1 MSVFRRTL
9 NGLSLFG
16 RELAPAPPV
25 DARPDWEQAEPAW
38 IKHALARSQA
48 LPTGGWYALDASR
61 AIGLAP
67 QRYEVEGRAL
77 VVWRDEHGVLAAPE
91 ACPHLGASLAS
102 ARACDGKLVCPWHGL
117 PLGREGYRA
126 WKPFTTHDDGVLA
139 WVRLDGADEELTD
152 APILPARPAR
162 ALDAVMRV
170 EAECE
175 PRDVIQNRLDPW
187 HGVHYHPHSFGTLRV
202 IDRAEDAITVRVA
215 YKLPLSL
222 AVEVDARFHCP
233 DARTIAMTIIA
244 GEGEGSIV
252 ETHATPISPG
262 RTAVIEATLATSE
275 RIGFGAAIAA
285 APVLRPIMA
294 WAAKRLWVEDAEY
307 AERLYA
313 LRQPRH
319 QISIGQPRL
328 AAIRRK
334 RGSGLTATG

>member
-1 MSVFRRTL
+1 MSVFRRAA
-9 NGLSLFG
+9 NGLRVFG
-16 RELAPAPPV
+16 RALAPAPSV
-25 DARPDWEQAEPAW
+25 DMRPDWEQAEPVW
-38 IKHALARSQA
+38 IKRALTHSQA

-61 AIGLAP
+61 AITDAP

-77 VVWRDEHGVLAAPE
+77 VVWRDAHGLLAAPE
-91 ACPHLGASLAS
+91 ACPHLGASLAT
-102 ARACDGKLVCPWHGL
+102 ARACEGKLVCPWHGL
-117 PLGREGYRA
+117 ALGRDGYKG
-126 WKPFTTHDDGVLA
+126 WKPFATHDDGVLA
-139 WVRLDGADEELTD
+139 WVRLDGFTDDLTE
-152 APILPARPAR
+152 APILPSRPAR

-170 EAECE
+170 EAQCE

-187 HGVHYHPHSFGTLRV
+187 HGVHFHPHSFGTLRV

-244 GEGEGSIV
+244 GEGSGSIV
-252 ETHATPISPG
+252 ETHATPISAG

-275 RIGFGAAIAA
+275 RPGFGAAIAA

-294 WAAKRLWVEDAEY
+294 WAAKRLWTEDAAY
-307 AERLYA
+307 AERIYA
-313 LRQPRH
+313 LRH